1 LADFRD
7 HYDAISTAGFD
18 VAAISV
24 DPPRTAA
31 LLQAELY
38 VPYDLLCDTDRTVIR
53 AWDLLNEHERDGIPI
68 PAVIAVGQERTVL
81 ARSLDT
87 MTRQV
92 GPQDFL
98 AVLESADPA
107 PPPRRF
113 PIPRFLEY
121 LRINWR
127 ALRANEE

>member
-7 HYDAISTAGFD
+7 HYDAISAAGFD
-18 VAAISV
+18 LAAISV

-38 VPYDLLCDTDRTVIR
+38 IPYNLLCDTDRTVIR
-53 AWDLLNEHERDGIPI
+53 EWDLLNERERGGIPI
-68 PAVIAVGQERTVL
+68 PAVLAVGRGREVL

-92 GPQDFL
+92 APQGLL

-107 PPPRRF
+107 PPPRRL
-113 PIPRFLEY
+113 PMPRLFQY
-121 LRINWR
+121 LRLNWR
-127 ALRANEE
+127 ASHGSGE

>member
-7 HYDAISTAGFD
+7 HYDAISAAGFD
-18 VAAISV
+18 LAAISV

-38 VPYDLLCDTDRTVIR
+38 IPYDLLCDTDRTVIK
-53 AWDLLNEHERDGIPI
+53 AWDLLNEHEREGIPI
-68 PAVIAVGQERTVL
+68 PAVLGVGQGRTVL

-98 AVLESADPA
+98 AVLESADPV

-113 PIPRFLEY
+113 PIPRLLEY
-121 LRINWR
+121 LRLNWR
-127 ALRANEE
+127 ARHANEE

>member
-1 LADFRD
+1 MADFRD
-7 HYDAISTAGFD
+7 HYDAISAAGFD
-18 VAAISV
+18 LAAISV

-38 VPYDLLCDTDRTVIR
+38 VSYDLLCDTDRTVIK
-53 AWDLLNEHERDGIPI
+53 AWDLLNEHEREGIPV
-68 PAVIAVGQERTVL
+68 PAVLAVGHGRTVL

-98 AVLESADPA
+98 ATLESADPV

-121 LRINWR
+121 LRLNWR
-127 ALRANEE
+127 ARQANKE

>member
-1 LADFRD
+1 M
-7 HYDAISTAGFD
+7 
-18 VAAISV
+18 
-24 DPPRTAA
+24 
-31 LLQAELY
+31 QAELY
-38 VPYDLLCDTDRTVIR
+38 VPYDLLCDTDRTVIK
-53 AWDLLNEHERDGIPI
+53 AWDLLNEREREGIPI
-68 PAVIAVGQERTVL
+68 PAVLAVGHGRTVL

-98 AVLESADPA
+98 AALESADPV

-121 LRINWR
+121 FRLNWR
-127 ALRANEE
+127 ARQANKE